1 MFASRAQFCH
11 FLCVLG
17 FVNNTAQAV
26 PKFTST
32 GPVLSLTLRDPFA
45 SPSGTSSSSSSTG
58 SASGLN
64 VSPGY
69 SDTTLLVTSL
79 SNLNPCC
86 NWSMHSNGPPFPA
99 KVPFIQS
106 ISASLVYQYNQLKAF
121 PNSISGKI
129 NLGGFL
135 QDRLKI
141 QLFPSVK
148 VKSGQV
154 DLAISASTE
163 NDDHMGCVQM
173 SNKGGVILKQIR
185 TSHKFHW
192 PFAAMNSVTVAPSF
206 DFQKGIPSCILSGVT
221 GSGRTA
227 AIVDLN
233 MDDPTLSVSHAVDDW

>member
-1 MFASRAQFCH
+1 MFASRAKFFQ
-11 FLCVLG
+11 LLSVLG
-17 FVNNTAQAV
+17 FLNSTAQAV

-45 SPSGTSSSSSSTG
+45 SPSTSSSSSSSSSSSTG

-69 SDTTLLVTSL
+69 SDSTLLVTSL
-79 SNLNPCC
+79 SNLDPCC
-86 NWSMHSNGPPFPA
+86 NWSIHSNGPPFPV

-121 PNSISGKI
+121 PNSITGKI

-173 SNKGGVILKQIR
+173 SNKGGVVSNIFLCLFSLFFCVAY
-185 TSHKFHW
+185 SH
-192 PFAAMNSVTVAPSF
+192 
-206 DFQKGIPSCILSGVT
+206 
-221 GSGRTA
+221 
-227 AIVDLN
+227 
-233 MDDPTLSVSHAVDDW
+233 